1 MPIVAV
7 RRDHQSAAFLDGTA
21 AGKFLIV
28 RDKKTGE
35 YLDPKTD
42 VALNPDRYE
51 YVPAKGTGKIVS
63 WAIVHG
69 KGADGAVARSAVG
82 IVELDEGPWWWTEFQ
97 GVDLDA
103 DLAKSVE
110 AARAANRSWS
120 EIGAMLGVSKQA
132 AQRKYGSRSAA

>member
-103 DLAKSVE
+103 DLLNVPVKVTFVKSGPGEDDETVPVFV
-110 AARAANRSWS
+110 
-120 EIGAMLGVSKQA
+120 GA
-132 AQRKYGSRSAA
+132 